1 MQYLSPRTVQSQV
14 EAAYWPQ
21 NVIVELIAAVAN
33 RGY

>member
-1 MQYLSPRTVQSQV
+1 MQYLSPPTVQFQV